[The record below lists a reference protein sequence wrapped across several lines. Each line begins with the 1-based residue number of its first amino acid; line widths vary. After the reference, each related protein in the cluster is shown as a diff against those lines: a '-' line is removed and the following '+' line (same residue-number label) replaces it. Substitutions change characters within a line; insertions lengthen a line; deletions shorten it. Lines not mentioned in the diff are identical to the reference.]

1 MIAAI
6 KALGLDSLFKGI
18 RGSKELKTAPIQM
31 LKNSSTKMPV
41 WFPKFIDEINKKMT
55 YEGSGM
61 WTFKGTDDFLPGFH
75 IERISDDYYITGKND
90 YGQEFQVTY
99 ETPRWEGDADGS
111 FYNKGDF
118 RVDDVEP
125 VHMDPDGNVD
135 FDVAPRGDIDE
146 VLGGTKVMEEVAEGK
161 KINKLTKGE
170 EQVIDA
176 EVRAQ
181 SQYDMARD
189 EGYFD
194 DVE

>member
-1 MIAAI
+1 
-6 KALGLDSLFKGI
+6 
-18 RGSKELKTAPIQM
+18 M
-31 LKNSSTKMPV
+31 LKNTSTKMPV

-61 WTFKGTDDFLPGFH
+61 YTFKGTDDFLPGFH
-75 IERISDDYYITGKND
+75 IERIGDDYYITGKND

-99 ETPRWEGDADGS
+99 ETPKWEGDKDGG
-111 FYNKGDF
+111 FYNQGEF
-118 RVDDVEP
+118 RVDDSEP
-125 VHMDPDGNVD
+125 VFADPDGNVD
-135 FDVAPRGDIDE
+135 FDGVTVDE
-146 VLGGTKVMEEVAEGK
+146 VDDVLGGTKAMEEVATGTK
-161 KINKLTKGE
+161 RKTLTKGE
-170 EQVIDA
+170 EKVIDA